1 VVATD
6 PYDHG
11 VGHPW
16 DEITLAELHERRSA
30 KWRRYPADVL
40 PAWVAEMDLPLA
52 EPVRS
57 ALADLVRRSD
67 TGYMDPFSDRTAR
80 AWGGFAARAWGH
92 RIDPSLASVVPDVV
106 RGLEAVL
113 AVTAPTG
120 APVVVDSPSYP
131 PFVDVLAVTGRPMVR
146 VALVRGA
153 DERWVPDLE
162 AVEAAY
168 ASGARVHLLCN
179 PHNPT
184 GTVLRADEL
193 QALADVADR
202 YGVLVVA
209 DEIHAPLVRKGVR
222 FRPFASLDHP
232 VARRAVTLGS
242 ASKAWNLA
250 GLKCALLL
258 GGPDGGA
265 ELLGA
270 LPKEVTLGA
279 SLFGQ
284 VATEAALE
292 DGGPWLAEL
301 RGYLDAGVDR
311 LDALLTEHL
320 PDVRWTRPE
329 GTYLA
334 WLDCRALGLEGD
346 EAIDPASAFLKRG
359 RVALGVGT
367 DFGPEG
373 AGHVRLTAAVP
384 HPLLDE
390 VVRRMASA
398 LPRR

>member
-1 VVATD
+1 M
-6 PYDHG
+6 
-11 VGHPW
+11 GHPW
-16 DEITLAELHERRSA
+16 DAITLAELHQRRSA

-52 EPVRS
+52 EPVRA
-57 ALADLVRRSD
+57 ALVDLVERSD
-67 TGYMDPFSDRTAR
+67 TGYMDPFGDRTAR
-80 AWGGFAARAWGH
+80 AWAGFAARAWGQQV
-92 RIDPSLASVVPDVV
+92 DPSLARVVPDVV

-113 AVTAPTG
+113 AVTAPAG

-131 PFVDVLAVTGRPMVR
+131 PFVDVLAGTGRPMVR
-146 VALVRGA
+146 TSLVRGA
-153 DERWVPDLE
+153 DGRWVPDLE
-162 AVEAAY
+162 AVESAY

-193 QALADVADR
+193 LVLADLADR

-209 DEIHAPLVRKGVR
+209 DEIHAPLVRRGVQ
-222 FRPFASLDHP
+222 FTPFGALDHP
-232 VARRAVTLGS
+232 AAGRAVTLVS

-270 LPKEVTLGA
+270 LPKELPVGA

-284 VATEAALE
+284 VATEVALE
-292 DGGPWLAEL
+292 HGGPWLAQL
-301 RGYLDAGVDR
+301 HDYLDAGLDR
-311 LDALLTEHL
+311 LAALTAEHL
-320 PDVRWTRPE
+320 PELRWTRPE

-334 WLDCRALGLEGD
+334 WLDCRGLGFEGG
-346 EAIDPASAFLKRG
+346 EAVDPAAAFLERG
-359 RVALGVGT
+359 RLALGVGT

-373 AGHVRLTAAVP
+373 VGHVRLTAAVP

-390 VVRRMASA
+390 IVRRMGAA
-398 LPRR
+398 LPGR